1 MSIKRKTRAPVIS
14 KTTRGRRTDLSPTP
28 PRTTTPAPVPSA
40 TPPPLSIQNCLQQMD
55 AKLESVILEA
65 SLHSSLYFIQYR
77 TCSEHRLL
85 GRKTNRTLQQS
96 PLVVS
101 SQLCRRI
108 LPKIPE
114 YGPDVWFNAD
124 VELIAD
130 HLITS
135 SRPKAKTILGPP
147 KKSLQ

>member
-1 MSIKRKTRAPVIS
+1 M
-14 KTTRGRRTDLSPTP
+14 G
-28 PRTTTPAPVPSA
+28 
-40 TPPPLSIQNCLQQMD
+40 

-65 SLHSSLYFIQYR
+65 SVHSSPYFIQPR
-77 TCSEHRLL
+77 TRSEHRLL

-130 HLITS
+130 HHNIIT
-135 SRPKAKTILGPP
+135 PKGQNNPGTSQEVSPMKSDNPFHSNIYQNWNHM
-147 KKSLQ
+147 KKRD